1 MRGGSGISS
10 KFVIQNG
17 ESRENLYIKF
27 EPALSHSLQSTDRS
41 LIISFSYFQKIEKL
55 QSSLHLL
62 GEKDDSQ
69 PTNQHIVFVDT
80 KKEGKHQS
88 CSLKFKLKDSFW
100 GVQLKCNTVSSV

>member
-1 MRGGSGISS
+1 MSGVWGVSS
-10 KFVIQNG
+10 NLSFKTGKFGRICT
-17 ESRENLYIKF
+17 F

-41 LIISFSYFQKIEKL
+41 LILSFSYYQKIEKL

-69 PTNQHIVFVDT
+69 PTNQHIVFVDS

-88 CSLKFKLKDSFW
+88 CILKLKFRY
-100 GVQLKCNTVSSV
+100 GVFS

>member
-1 MRGGSGISS
+1 MSFKTG
-10 KFVIQNG
+10 KFGRICT
-17 ESRENLYIKF
+17 F

-41 LIISFSYFQKIEKL
+41 LILSFSYYQKIEKL

-69 PTNQHIVFVDT
+69 PTNQHVVFVDS

-88 CSLKFKLKDSFW
+88 CILKLKFRY
-100 GVQLKCNTVSSV
+100 GVFS

>member
-1 MRGGSGISS
+1 MCERGVGGQLKIYPSKRGESG
-10 KFVIQNG
+10 KFVHW
-17 ESRENLYIKF
+17 NLCLAPF
-27 EPALSHSLQSTDRS
+27 AQAHSLQSTNRS
-41 LIISFSYFQKIEKL
+41 LIMSFSYYQKIEKL

-88 CSLKFKLKDSFW
+88 
-100 GVQLKCNTVSSV
+100 

>member
-1 MRGGSGISS
+1 MGKVGRICT
-10 KFVIQNG
+10 
-17 ESRENLYIKF
+17 F

-41 LIISFSYFQKIEKL
+41 LIMSFSYFQKIEKL

-100 GVQLKCNTVSSV
+100 GVELKCNTVSSV